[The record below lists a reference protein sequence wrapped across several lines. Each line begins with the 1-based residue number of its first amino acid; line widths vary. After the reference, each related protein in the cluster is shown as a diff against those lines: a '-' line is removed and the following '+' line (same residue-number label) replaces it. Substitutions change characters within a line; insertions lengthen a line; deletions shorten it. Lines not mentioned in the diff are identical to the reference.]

1 LIKFTLD
8 ERVCPECGRIM
19 SYSLFEDGVLVC
31 GSLKCFNKELD
42 KAAEQI
48 RAREAKYGQ
57 AIARCPALFLRL
69 EELEDKLRES
79 EFRVE
84 QFKKILNLEVQNEGN
99 QFKQDE
105 GNNCED

>member
-1 LIKFTLD
+1 LIEFTLD

-42 KAAEQI
+42 KASAEI
-48 RAREAKYGQ
+48 RAKEAKYGQ
-57 AIARCPALFLRL
+57 AIDHCYALILRI

-84 QFKKILNLEVQNEGN
+84 KFKKILNLEVQ
-99 QFKQDE
+99 DE
-105 GNNCED
+105 GN